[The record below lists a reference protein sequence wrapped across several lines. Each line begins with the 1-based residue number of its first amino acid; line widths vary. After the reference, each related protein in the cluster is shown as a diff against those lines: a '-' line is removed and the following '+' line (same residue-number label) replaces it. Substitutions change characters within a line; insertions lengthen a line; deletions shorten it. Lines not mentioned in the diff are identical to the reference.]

1 MCANASRKARRA
13 QDPDYREKE
22 RARCRAYYLAHKQE
36 IVQRIRA
43 YEAANKDKVKMWAR
57 NYREAHKQEI
67 KERGRADREAHR
79 EEIAERSRVVMRR
92 YELRRKYG
100 LSLAA
105 YDALLAKQ
113 NGACAICRRR
123 PKGKERLYV
132 DHCHITGLVR
142 GLLCHACNFA
152 LGWLRDDQT
161 SLVAALAYLCALPRD
176 GPGSAAQ
183 RALLVRAA
191 LPRTRARRAVLKE
204 IHVPAVRVAAARCT

>member
-1 MCANASRKARRA
+1 MCANARKRARRA

-22 RARCRAYYLAHKQE
+22 RARCRAYYIAHKQE
-36 IVQRIRA
+36 IVERIRA
-43 YEAANKDKVKMWAR
+43 YEAANKDKVKKWAR
-57 NYREAHKQEI
+57 RYREAHKQEI
-67 KERGRADREAHR
+67 KEHARAYREAHR
-79 EEIAERSRVVMRR
+79 EEMAERSRAVMRR

-100 LSLAA
+100 LSAA
-105 YDALLAKQ
+105 EYDALLAKQ

-142 GLLCHACNFA
+142 GLLCQACNFA
-152 LGWLRDDQT
+152 LGWFRDDQT
-161 SLVAALAYLCALPRD
+161 SLIAALVYLCARQRD

-191 LPRTRARRAVLKE
+191 LPRAPVRKAMLKE
-204 IHVPAVRVAAARCT
+204 LHFPAGRFHAALCT